1 MSINRGMDKD
11 NMVCIYTVEY
21 YSAVKKNE
29 IKPFAATWVD
39 LETVILSKVRQ
50 TEETHCMTFLICGF

>member
-1 MSINRGMDKD
+1 
-11 NMVCIYTVEY
+11 MVCIYTVEY